1 MTRTENEMAITP
13 DIKEQAKARLARIEG
28 QVRGLNRMLDEDRY
42 CVDVLQQISSVHEA
56 LRGVGRLMMQNYLSS
71 CATAGMRSDDSEEA
85 QRIHQE
91 ILDLMYKFAK

>member
-56 LRGVGRLMMQNYLSS
+56 LRGVGRLMMQNYLSN
-71 CATAGMRSDDSEEA
+71 CATKGMRSGDPEES